1 MRKLV
6 DWIFRRRRDSKPQV
20 AKQEFVIDLREVSS
34 QDSFQRELTRHF
46 DLPADH
52 VLMWNALSQKLTT
65 LCKSPV
71 RLKFVGWADFRR
83 RMPKYA
89 DRLVHF
95 IDVRHRMQELL
106 GGFRLEVE
114 YA

>member
-1 MRKLV
+1 VPEREL
-6 DWIFRRRRDSKPQV
+6 
-20 AKQEFVIDLREVSS
+20 VIDLREVSS
-34 QDSFQRELTRHF
+34 REDFQRELTRHF

-52 VLMWNALSQKLTT
+52 VLMWDALSQKLTT

-71 RLKFVGWADFRR
+71 RLKFVGWAGFRR

-89 DRLVHF
+89 NHLTHF
-95 IDVRHRMQELL
+95 IRVRHRLQELL
-106 GGFRLEVE
+106 GGCRLEVE